1 MASTLQARVRE
12 LELQLAQR
20 TEQFAELPRAPLE
33 TLAIGTLRSCFKER
47 NGTPR
52 QGLHAPHSRATLRLD
67 PGCGVDAVEALTGLE
82 QFSHVWLIFVF
93 HENTNKPR
101 AQKAGSQ
108 RRSVC
113 KAKVHPPQMAGG
125 SSGLFATRTPHRP
138 NPIGLSVCIL
148 DGVAGDTI
156 SLRGVDLID
165 GTPILDIKPYH
176 PIDIVTGA
184 HFPDWVSAQ
193 FPESGLTPLVPS
205 FGSVQ
210 FKDPAAS
217 QLSQLVRLG
226 VLEFYSSID
235 EIMAAVSECVRL
247 DPRRT
252 EYRKRSDDRAITF
265 AFCFDRLNVVCEMGE
280 DSENCDITQVEY
292 WPHGKAYHLKHGP
305 DLLTDL
311 SAQIRPC
318 DIYTRPSGA
327 DCERRVLSERPASSA
342 CGLGLL
348 R

>member
-1 MASTLQARVRE
+1 MAETEASEIARLRARVRE
-12 LELQLAQR
+12 LELQLAQHS
-20 TEQFAELPRAPLE
+20 EPPAQPAPAHLE
-33 TLAIGTLRSCFKER
+33 ALAIGTLRSCFKER

-52 QGLHAPHSRATLRLD
+52 QGLHAPHSRATLRID
-67 PGCGVDAVEALTGLE
+67 PGCGVDAVGALTGLE

-108 RRSVC
+108 RRPVC

-148 DGVAGDTI
+148 DGVVGDKI

-176 PIDIVTGA
+176 PIDIVAGA
-184 HFPDWVSAQ
+184 RFPDWVSAQ
-193 FPESGLTPLVPS
+193 FPDSGLTPLVPS
-205 FGSVQ
+205 FGCVQ
-210 FKDPAAS
+210 FKELARS
-217 QLSQLVRLG
+217 QLGHLVGLG
-226 VLEFYSSID
+226 VLEFYSSLE
-235 EIMAAVSECVRL
+235 EIMDALVECIRL

-252 EYRKRSDDRAITF
+252 EYRKRSDDRAVTF

-280 DSENCDITQVEY
+280 GDSENCDITQVEY

-305 DLLTDL
+305 ELP
-311 SAQIRPC
+311 S
-318 DIYTRPSGA
+318 RPS
-327 DCERRVLSERPASSA
+327 
-342 CGLGLL
+342 
-348 R
+348 